1 MKKIL
6 FLLALVVGG
15 LMPALAQTTSPDSIY
30 VVKDGF
36 IVSSYEVGKDVDNF
50 TFVRKQQVSANTVVV
65 GDQTVELRSAVFMQ
79 QGDFVYGF
87 FSPEEGLTTMN
98 EIAASSAYLQVAM
111 SPELLGEN
119 INLSSVATD
128 FPDAFF
134 MVAFIDN
141 KKMDEDDDYEPV
153 SISSDDW
160 ENNYAGG
167 SLHMELDG
175 ENLVM
180 DFATEPKEGVDAFA
194 GNYNGAF
201 SAPVA
206 NPYFFNVDDNESQ
219 TRAVFAEKLTDGV
232 AFYITSGNIEKAKDL
247 KICHYYARLY
257 VPNNLMDGE
266 DINIQGS
273 KEFELQLV
281 DNVSDLNN
289 TKYFNAVNGMAGNAS
304 GYVSVL
310 DRGDGT
316 YTLIADVEKLG
327 LEDET
332 HNLQFYY
339 KGTPMV
345 YDLSEPSQYAVGD
358 GEPVEL
364 KSAVYTVDDDAELYT
379 IYLSSKEGVTT
390 LEGMA
395 DADVIVTVPEDF
407 INDDLA
413 HGFSGTETNAM
424 VSVTYAGDKYCQAT
438 TTNAADPIAIGG
450 NAKATVNAGKANIDF
465 TVFGMSKYGTRSLK
479 GHFEGSITRLN

>member
-1 MKKIL
+1 MKKIF
-6 FLLALVVGG
+6 FLLALMVGG
-15 LMPALAQTTSPDSIY
+15 LMPALAQTTAPDSIY

-36 IVSSYEVGKDVDNF
+36 IVSSYEVGKDVDNV
-50 TFVRKQQVSANTVVV
+50 TFVQKQKLAANTVMV
-65 GDQTVELRSAVFMQ
+65 GEETVELKSAVFMQ

-98 EIAASSAYLQVAM
+98 EIAASSAYLQVTM
-111 SPELLGEN
+111 SPELVGEN
-119 INLSSVATD
+119 IQLSTVATD
-128 FPDAFF
+128 YPDAFF
-134 MVAFIDN
+134 MVAYIDN

-160 ENNYAGG
+160 KDNYASG
-167 SLHMELDG
+167 SLHMEQDG
-175 ENLVM
+175 DNLVM

-219 TRAVFAEKLTDGV
+219 TRAVFAEKLADGV
-232 AFYITSGNIEKAKDL
+232 AFYITSGNIDKAKDL
-247 KICHYYARLY
+247 DNCHYYARLF
-257 VPNNLMDGE
+257 VPNNLMDGD
-266 DINIQGS
+266 DINIQGT
-273 KEFELQLV
+273 KKYELQLV
-281 DNVSDLNN
+281 DHVSDLNN
-289 TKYFNAVNGMAGNAS
+289 TKYFDASNGMAGNAS

-310 DRGDGT
+310 DRGDGS
-316 YTLIADVEKLG
+316 YTLIADVENLG
-327 LEDET
+327 LKDET

-345 YDLSEPSQYAVGD
+345 YDLTEPSQYAVGD
-358 GEPVEL
+358 GDPVEL
-364 KSAVYTVDDDAELYT
+364 KSAVYTVDAESGLHT
-379 IYLSSKEGVTT
+379 IYLSAKPGVTT

-395 DADVIVTVPEDF
+395 DADVVVTVPEDF
-407 INDDLA
+407 VNDNRA

-424 VSVTYAGDKYCQAT
+424 ISVTYGGDTYSQAT
-438 TTNAADPIAIGG
+438 TTNAAEPIAIGG
-450 NAKATVNAGKANIDF
+450 NAKATLKDGKANIDF
-465 TVFGMSKYGTRSLK
+465 TVFGMSKYATRSLK